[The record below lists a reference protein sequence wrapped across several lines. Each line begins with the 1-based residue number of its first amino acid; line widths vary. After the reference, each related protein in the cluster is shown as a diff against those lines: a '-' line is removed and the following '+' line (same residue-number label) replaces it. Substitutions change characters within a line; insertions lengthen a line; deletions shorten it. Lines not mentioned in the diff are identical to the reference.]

1 MKDSQIKRSY
11 KISRAAYAE
20 QGVDTERALS
30 QMSSV
35 SLSLHCWQGDDVGG
49 FESPGAMLSGGG
61 LLATGSFPGKAR
73 TVDELRRDLRQAFD
87 LIPGSHRLNLHA
99 IYGEFGGKKVDRNEI
114 GPEHFRGWADWA
126 KREKLK
132 LDFNATCFSHPLA
145 ASGFTL
151 SHRDKAVRRFW
162 VEHVLACR
170 KVSAFFG
177 RELAGTCLHNLWIPD
192 GAKEVPA
199 DRWAYR
205 DRLRESLDEIFK
217 KAYPPALMTDSLES
231 KLFGIGSEAFVVG
244 SHEFYLAYALLNRK
258 MVCLDLG
265 HFHPTESVADKI
277 SSILLFASG
286 LVFHLSRGLRWDSDH
301 VVVLNDDLLAVAE
314 EVVRCRALD
323 RTRLALD
330 YFDASLNRV
339 GAWVIG
345 ARAALKA
352 FLFALLLPV
361 EALRKADRSD
371 DGFARLALREEF
383 KSLPFGA
390 VWDMHCVRSDVPP
403 AADWM
408 PAIARYERDVLSKR
422 GEGN

>member
-1 MKDSQIKRSY
+1 MNDSQIQRSY
-11 KISRAAYAE
+11 EISRAAYAE
-20 QGVDTERALS
+20 QGVDTEHALA
-30 QMSSV
+30 QMSEI

-49 FESPGAMLSGGG
+49 FESPGATLSGGG
-61 LLATGSFPGKAR
+61 LVATGSFPGKAR

-99 IYGEFGGKKVDRNEI
+99 IYGEFGGKKVDRNDI
-114 GPEHFRGWADWA
+114 GPKHFRGWADWA
-126 KREKLK
+126 KGEKLK
-132 LDFNATCFSHPLA
+132 VDFNATCFSHPMA

-151 SHRDKAVRRFW
+151 SHRDEAVRRFW
-162 VEHVLACR
+162 VEHVRACR
-170 KVSAFFG
+170 EVSAFFG
-177 RELAGTCLHNLWIPD
+177 RELGGACLHNLWIPD

-205 DRLRESLDEIFK
+205 ARLRDSLDEIFK
-217 KAYPPALMTDSLES
+217 TAYPPTLMTDSLES

-277 SSILLFASG
+277 SAILMFAPG

-301 VVVLNDDLLAVAE
+301 VVVLNDDLLALAE
-314 EVVRCRALD
+314 EIVRCRALD

-361 EALRKADRSD
+361 EALREAERTD

-403 AADWM
+403 ASAWM
-408 PAIARYERDVLSKR
+408 PAIVRYEHDVLSKR